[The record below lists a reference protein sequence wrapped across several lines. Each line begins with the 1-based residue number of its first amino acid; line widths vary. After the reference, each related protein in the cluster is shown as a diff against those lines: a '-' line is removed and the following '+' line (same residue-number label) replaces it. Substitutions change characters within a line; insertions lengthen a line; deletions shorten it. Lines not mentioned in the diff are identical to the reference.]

1 MTELD
6 VDKFQTMLETYV
18 KQDKFSGVAL
28 VLKDDNVIFEK
39 VYGMAEKR
47 FNVPNTVDTKFN
59 IGSLNK
65 IITKIAIL
73 QLVQKG
79 KLSLD
84 DVVGKHLSD
93 FREDIA
99 KNVKVRH
106 LISFTSGMGDYFGDK
121 FDASLGKLRRLSD
134 FVPFFIDEPLLS
146 EPGEKWNYSNAGYVV
161 LGLIIE
167 AVSGKDYYEYV
178 KENIYKPAGMMNSHH
193 YEVDSITSQIA
204 TGYTRHMP
212 DGTIHPTNRRS
223 NVFVIGS
230 RGSSAGGGYSTV
242 KDFQL
247 FDRAIAEGKLLNS
260 KFSKMVFKPLDVD
273 PDKEPIAAA
282 LAGGAPGLAA
292 LYIKFFK
299 LGYTFIV
306 FSNYD
311 PEDIEPLA
319 EEIRDLVI
327 PKSEQER

>member
-1 MTELD
+1 
-6 VDKFQTMLETYV
+6 
-18 KQDKFSGVAL
+18 
-28 VLKDDNVIFEK
+28 
-39 VYGMAEKR
+39 
-47 FNVPNTVDTKFN
+47 
-59 IGSLNK
+59 
-65 IITKIAIL
+65 
-73 QLVQKG
+73 
-79 KLSLD
+79 
-84 DVVGKHLSD
+84 
-93 FREDIA
+93 
-99 KNVKVRH
+99 
-106 LISFTSGMGDYFGDK
+106 MGDYFGDK

>member
-1 MTELD
+1 MTELNLD
-6 VDKFQTMLETYV
+6 EFQKMLETYV
-18 KQDKFSGVAL
+18 KQDKFSGAVL
-28 VLKDDNVIFEK
+28 VVKDDNVIFENA
-39 VYGMAEKR
+39 YGMAEKR

-65 IITKIAIL
+65 IITKISIL

-79 KLSLD
+79 KLDLD
-84 DVVGKHLSD
+84 DLVGKHLPE

-99 KNVKVRH
+99 RNVKIRH

-167 AVSGKDYYEYV
+167 AVSGMDYYEYV
-178 KENIYKPAGMMNSHH
+178 MENIYKPAGMTNSHH
-193 YEVDSITSQIA
+193 YEVDSITPLMA

-212 DGTIHPTNRRS
+212 DGTIHPTNRRT
-223 NVFVIGS
+223 NAFVIGS

-242 KDFQL
+242 RDFHL
-247 FDRAIAEGKLLNS
+247 FDRAIVEGKFLNS
-260 KFSKMVFKPLDVD
+260 DLSKMVFKPLNAD
-273 PDKEPIAAA
+273 PDKDPIAAV
-282 LAGGAPGLAA
+282 LAGGAPGLTA

-319 EEIRDLVI
+319 EEIRDLVN
-327 PKSEQER
+327 PKSG